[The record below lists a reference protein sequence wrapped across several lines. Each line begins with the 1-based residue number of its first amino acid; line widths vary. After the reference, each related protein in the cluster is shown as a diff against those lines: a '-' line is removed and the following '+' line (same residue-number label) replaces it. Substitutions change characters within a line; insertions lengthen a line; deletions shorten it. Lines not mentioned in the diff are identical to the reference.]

1 MQIFETIKALQK
13 ELSQLKGKSLGLVPT
28 MGALHQGHL
37 SLIEQSLKDN
47 DHTII
52 SIFVNPTQF
61 NDPKDLEKYP
71 RTLENDCKL
80 IEKLGVDYVFAPTV
94 NEMYPEP
101 DTRIFNY
108 PPQDEVMEGKYRPG
122 HFNGMCQIVS
132 KLFDIANPTR
142 AYFGEKDYQQLIIV
156 KKMVLDLGFDIIV
169 VGCPIIREKDGLAL
183 SSRNTLLSADERQN
197 ALEIPNT
204 LFDSAEYA
212 KEHSLKETLAYV
224 INRINANKKLE
235 LQYFE
240 IVDANT
246 LLPISDWKESSSIIG
261 CTAVFCGTVRLID
274 NIKYKS

>member
-101 DTRIFNY
+101 DTRVFNY

>member
-52 SIFVNPTQF
+52 SVFVNPTQF

-101 DTRIFNY
+101 DTRVFNY

-132 KLFDIANPTR
+132 KLFDIVNPTR
-142 AYFGEKDYQQLIIV
+142 AYFGEKDYQQLTIV
-156 KKMVLDLGFDIIV
+156 KKMVLDLGFDITV

-240 IVDANT
+240 IVDADT
-246 LLPISDWKESSSIIG
+246 LLPISEWKESSSIIG